1 MELSLDTAVL
11 KSSILRRN
19 PGQLGETKQCDG
31 GGGRGGGQTNVVRL
45 EVSSCSCC
53 PELEKQRVAIVHGKD

>member
-1 MELSLDTAVL
+1 MELFLDTAFL

-31 GGGRGGGQTNVVRL
+31 EGEGEGEGSN
-45 EVSSCSCC
+45 
-53 PELEKQRVAIVHGKD
+53 